1 VRTSVLLL
9 AGFGAVSAA
18 VAVPSLRERVLRLVG
33 GVKDK
38 VGSAAPSTS
47 PTTITEEI
55 EVDAPLSTV
64 YNQWTQFEE
73 FPQFMEGVESVQQI
87 DDTHLLWTAEIG
99 GKTEEWRAEITEQ
112 HPDHRV
118 AWKATEGRDNAG
130 VVTFHQIDEN
140 TTRVAVQMDWDP
152 DGIIEATGSAL
163 GADSRRVKGDLERF
177 KELIESRG
185 AETGAWRGEVENSA
199 DRNA

>member
-1 VRTSVLLL
+1 MAR
-9 AGFGAVSAA
+9 
-18 VAVPSLRERVLRLVG
+18 
-33 GVKDK
+33 
-38 VGSAAPSTS
+38 
-47 PTTITEEI
+47 IEETI
-55 EVDAPLSTV
+55 EVDVPVSTA

-87 DDTHLLWTAEIG
+87 DDTHLLWTAEVG

-118 AWKATEGRDNAG
+118 AWKSTEGRENAG

-140 TTRVAVQMDWDP
+140 TTRIAVQMDWDP
-152 DGIIEATGSAL
+152 EGLVEATGSAL
-163 GADSRRVKGDLERF
+163 GADSRRVKGDLKRF

-185 AETGAWRGEVENSA
+185 VETGAWRGEVENSA
-199 DRNA
+199 DRRS